1 MACKLQ
7 VELAISHMVQP
18 LLKQHKVRRFRKD
31 KAVSIKN
38 AKAHSKE

>member
-18 LLKQHKVRRFRKD
+18 LLKQHKVDFAKL

-38 AKAHSKE
+38 AKAHTKE